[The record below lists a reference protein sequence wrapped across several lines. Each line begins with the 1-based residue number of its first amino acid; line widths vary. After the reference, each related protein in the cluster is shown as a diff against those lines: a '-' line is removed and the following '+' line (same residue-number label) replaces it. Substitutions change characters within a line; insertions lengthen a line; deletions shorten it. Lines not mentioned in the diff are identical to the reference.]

1 MRLTEFAECLLEDI
15 EKGVVPMVDNFDGTE
30 KEPLI
35 LPARFPNALV
45 NGNQGIAVGIAT
57 NIPPHN
63 LGEVIDAFIYYMS
76 HKRATVTDLLKIMPG
91 PDYPTSGIIINK
103 DDLINL
109 YRTGAGR
116 VITRAKINIERNKT
130 GKDSLII
137 TEIPYALSGSKT
149 KIIDS
154 INDLIIAKKLPEVIE
169 VRDESS
175 KEGIRINLIL
185 RKEMSVKE
193 LNKLENKL
201 FKLTPLETGESYNFM
216 MTVDLRPKQLGL
228 LEYFRIYHDFQRDIT
243 KKKYMFLI
251 SKYQDRKE
259 VLDGLI
265 EAIDLIDVIV
275 EIARYSKTNKA
286 IKDCLMKGDIS
297 GISFKTKS
305 FEKKAS
311 KLHFSEKQA
320 LAIMAIRLEQLS
332 GLEIMAFKK
341 ELDDINNK
349 IASAEKIISSDK
361 ELDSEIKRYMLDIKK
376 KFATPRKTAIT
387 NQKQAE
393 YKEEKISEDINITID
408 KFGYIKFLNDN
419 ALTKLSS
426 DELASL
432 VFNKKTNTEDKLAF
446 FTKDGNMYTFK
457 IEDLVKMKT
466 PSARGILLD
475 TLLESKKAPDTKPI
489 FQCLESELKTMM
501 TLFVSS
507 DGFIKRVKMDEFI
520 VSKTVLKATVLNDN
534 AYIQGIYDIKDK
546 NELTIELSTG
556 KEITRKIDSIS
567 IYKKTSRGIIGAK
580 MKPEETIEKIHIK

>member
-201 FKLTPLETGESYNFM
+201 FKSNLLSKLRLLTRKSLILSSLLTLCKNIYPTRLLFTLIILVVISGLFPL
-216 MTVDLRPKQLGL
+216 
-228 LEYFRIYHDFQRDIT
+228 I
-243 KKKYMFLI
+243 FLI
-251 SKYQDRKE
+251 
-259 VLDGLI
+259 
-265 EAIDLIDVIV
+265 
-275 EIARYSKTNKA
+275 YSN
-286 IKDCLMKGDIS
+286 
-297 GISFKTKS
+297 
-305 FEKKAS
+305 
-311 KLHFSEKQA
+311 
-320 LAIMAIRLEQLS
+320 
-332 GLEIMAFKK
+332 
-341 ELDDINNK
+341 
-349 IASAEKIISSDK
+349 ISSI
-361 ELDSEIKRYMLDIKK
+361 LPII
-376 KFATPRKTAIT
+376 F
-387 NQKQAE
+387 
-393 YKEEKISEDINITID
+393 
-408 KFGYIKFLNDN
+408 FIKFP
-419 ALTKLSS
+419 
-426 DELASL
+426 
-432 VFNKKTNTEDKLAF
+432 
-446 FTKDGNMYTFK
+446 
-457 IEDLVKMKT
+457 
-466 PSARGILLD
+466 PSMLL
-475 TLLESKKAPDTKPI
+475 
-489 FQCLESELKTMM
+489 
-501 TLFVSS
+501 
-507 DGFIKRVKMDEFI
+507 
-520 VSKTVLKATVLNDN
+520 
-534 AYIQGIYDIKDK
+534 
-546 NELTIELSTG
+546 
-556 KEITRKIDSIS
+556 
-567 IYKKTSRGIIGAK
+567 
-580 MKPEETIEKIHIK
+580 